1 MRRREHHHKVTG
13 AKRANNRLNA
23 FIKRT
28 LTLGVEL
35 KPGEALGVLAMFAS
49 LFLVLFTA
57 YLLKPARE
65 MLILTEGTAEIRS
78 YAVALQALLLLFFIP
93 VYGKFSRRFD
103 SYRYMQIVTFVCV
116 AMLLGFVVA
125 GRAGLSISV
134 VYFVWL
140 GAYSVLI
147 IAQFWAFA
155 SELYSREAGERLFV
169 IVALGASLGA
179 WLGSAVA
186 RQLVE
191 YVSAYGL
198 ILCGA
203 FTLFLSGLPAKRA
216 TLSVPTGSR
225 APQEKAREERASL
238 FAGFQLVL
246 SKRYLLLLAAFVIL
260 LNLVNTTGEYLLA
273 AILENLYTQGAA
285 SGLIEVDKATY
296 VGRFY
301 SEFYFMV
308 NLLGVLIQFF
318 AVSRLLRY
326 GGFSIAFVLT
336 PLVVFLGY
344 ASLAVI
350 PVVAWFR
357 YFKVVDNSLDYSL
370 QNTARQ
376 MLYLPLSRQEKYE
389 GRAVIDTFGQRL
401 GDLLQAAIIFVGLH
415 WLGFQAVNFIPVAA
429 ALAGLNL
436 IIAYQLIRERGRLLK
451 TQSIATGQ

>member
-1 MRRREHHHKVTG
+1 MAEHKLV
-13 AKRANNRLNA
+13 AK
-23 FIKRT
+23 IKRI

-35 KPGEALGVLAMFAS
+35 RPGEGVGVAAMFAS

-78 YAVALQALLLLFFIP
+78 YAVALQALMLLFFIP
-93 VYGKFSRRFD
+93 IYGKFSRRFD
-103 SYRYMQIVTFVCV
+103 SHHYMRIVTAVCV
-116 AMLLGFVVA
+116 VTLLGFAAA
-125 GRAGLSISV
+125 GKLGWSISV

-155 SELYSREAGERLFV
+155 SELYTREAGERLFV

-179 WLGSAVA
+179 WLGSAVS
-186 RQLVE
+186 RELVDHMD
-191 YVSAYGL
+191 AYGL
-198 ILCGA
+198 IMCGA
-203 FTLFLSGLPAKRA
+203 FTLSLSALPARRA
-216 TLSVPTGSR
+216 ALSVPPGSR
-225 APQEKAREERASL
+225 SAQEKGEEGQPSI

-246 SKRYLLLLAAFVIL
+246 SKRYLLLLAAFVIM

-273 AILENLYTQGAA
+273 SILESMYRQGFE
-285 SGLIEVDKATY
+285 SGLIDVDKGTY

-301 SEFYFMV
+301 SSFYFMV

-326 GGFSIAFVLT
+326 GGFSVAFILT

-344 ASLAVI
+344 ASLAI
-350 PVVAWFR
+350 LPIVAWFR
-357 YFKVVDNSLDYSL
+357 YFKIAENSLDYSL

-389 GRAVIDTFGQRL
+389 GRAVIDSFGQRV
-401 GDLLQAAIIFVGLH
+401 GDLLQAGLIFVGLH
-415 WLGFQAVNFIPVAA
+415 WLGLQPYGFIPIAA
-429 ALAGLNL
+429 VLAGINL
-436 IIAYQLIRERGRLLK
+436 IIAYQILVERKRLLK
-451 TQSIATGQ
+451 AQE

>member
-1 MRRREHHHKVTG
+1 V
-13 AKRANNRLNA
+13 
-23 FIKRT
+23 KRT

-35 KPGEALGVLAMFAS
+35 RPGEGLGVSAMFAS

-78 YAVALQALLLLFFIP
+78 YAVALQALMLLFFIP
-93 VYGKFSRRFD
+93 IYGKFSRRFD
-103 SYRYMQIVTFVCV
+103 SYRYMQIVTAICV
-116 AMLLGFVVA
+116 VTLLVF
-125 GRAGLSISV
+125 AGLGKYGVSISV

-155 SELYSREAGERLFV
+155 SELCSREAGERLFV

-179 WLGSAVA
+179 WLGSAVS
-186 RQLVE
+186 RELVE
-191 YVSAYGL
+191 HLDAYGL

-203 FTLFLSGLPAKRA
+203 FTLFLSSLPAKRA
-216 TLSVPTGSR
+216 STSLPQSSR
-225 APQEKAREERASL
+225 GEQEATAVSQPSL

-246 SKRYLLLLAAFVIL
+246 GKRYLLLLAAFVIM

-273 AILENLYTQGAA
+273 
-285 SGLIEVDKATY
+285 SLIENMYADGIANGAISSDKGTY
-296 VGRFY
+296 IGRFY
-301 SEFYFMV
+301 SGFYFMV

-318 AVSRLLRY
+318 AVSRLLRHA
-326 GGFSIAFVLT
+326 GFSIALLLT

-344 ASLAVI
+344 ASLAI
-350 PVVAWFR
+350 LPIFAWFR
-357 YFKVVDNSLDYSL
+357 YFKVVENSMDYSL

-389 GRAVIDTFGQRL
+389 GRAVIDSFGQRI
-401 GDLLQAAIIFVGLH
+401 GDLLQAGLIFLGIH
-415 WLGFQAVNFIPVAA
+415 WLGFETKNFIPVVAV
-429 ALAGLNL
+429 LAGINL
-436 IIAYQLIRERGRLLK
+436 IIVYNILRERSRLLK
-451 TQSIATGQ
+451 LESPEHSLK

>member
-1 MRRREHHHKVTG
+1 M
-13 AKRANNRLNA
+13 ANNGWLSRG
-23 FIKRT
+23 KRI

-35 KPGEALGVLAMFAS
+35 KPGEGLGVSAMFAS

-78 YAVALQALLLLFFIP
+78 YAVALQALMLLFFIP
-93 VYGKFSRRFD
+93 IYGKFSRRFD
-103 SYRYMQIVTFVCV
+103 SYRYMQIVTAVCV
-116 AMLLGFVVA
+116 VTLLGF
-125 GRAGLSISV
+125 AGLGRYGVSISV

-179 WLGSAVA
+179 WLGSAVS
-186 RQLVE
+186 RELVE
-191 YVSAYGL
+191 HLDAYGL

-203 FTLFLSGLPAKRA
+203 FTLFLSSLPAKRA
-216 TLSVPTGSR
+216 SISLPEASR
-225 APQEKAREERASL
+225 GEQQKGEESQPSL
-238 FAGFQLVL
+238 FAGFHLVL
-246 SKRYLLLLAAFVIL
+246 GKRYLILLAAFVIM

-273 AILENLYTQGAA
+273 SIIENMYAEGMA
-285 SGLIEVDKATY
+285 SGSIVSDKGTY
-296 VGRFY
+296 IGRFY
-301 SEFYFMV
+301 SGFYFMV

-318 AVSRLLRY
+318 AVSRLLRHA
-326 GGFSIAFVLT
+326 GFSIAFLLT

-344 ASLAVI
+344 ASLAI
-350 PVVAWFR
+350 LPIIAWFR
-357 YFKVVDNSLDYSL
+357 YFKVVENSMDYSL

-389 GRAVIDTFGQRL
+389 GRAVIDSFGQRI
-401 GDLLQAAIIFVGLH
+401 GDLLQAGLIFMGLH
-415 WLGFQAVNFIPVAA
+415 WLGFESNNFIPVVAV
-429 ALAGLNL
+429 LAGINL
-436 IIAYQLIRERGRLLK
+436 FIAYNIIRERSSLLK
-451 TQSIATGQ
+451 SQSPEHSLK

>member
-1 MRRREHHHKVTG
+1 MGLEGQRIV
-13 AKRANNRLNA
+13 ANNSLSSTLR
-23 FIKRT
+23 RT

-35 KPGEALGVLAMFAS
+35 KPGEGLGVMAMFAS

-78 YAVALQALLLLFFIP
+78 YAVALQALMLLFFIP
-93 VYGKFSRRFD
+93 IYGKFSRRFD
-103 SYRYMQIVTFVCV
+103 SYRYMQIVTAVCV
-116 AMLLGFVVA
+116 ATLLCFAALGKSGV
-125 GRAGLSISV
+125 SISV
-134 VYFVWL
+134 IYFVWL

-179 WLGSAVA
+179 WLGSAVS
-186 RQLVE
+186 RELVE
-191 YVSAYGL
+191 HMDAYGL

-203 FTLFLSGLPAKRA
+203 FTLFLSSLPAKRA
-216 TLSVPTGSR
+216 SMSLPEGSR
-225 APQEKAREERASL
+225 GKHEGGDEAQPSI

-246 SKRYLLLLAAFVIL
+246 SKRYLMLLAAFVIM

-273 AILENLYTQGAA
+273 AILENMYAEGVAN
-285 SGLIEVDKATY
+285 GLIETDKGTY

-301 SEFYFMV
+301 SGFYFMV

-318 AVSRLLRY
+318 AVSRLLRHA
-326 GGFSIAFVLT
+326 GFSIAFVLT

-344 ASLAVI
+344 ASLAI
-350 PVVAWFR
+350 LPIVAWFR
-357 YFKVVDNSLDYSL
+357 YFKIAENSMDYSL

-389 GRAVIDTFGQRL
+389 GRAVIDSFGQRF
-401 GDLLQAAIIFVGLH
+401 GDLLQAGLIFVGLH
-415 WLGFQAVNFIPVAA
+415 WLGFQSNNFIPVAA
-429 ALAGLNL
+429 VLAGINL
-436 IIAYQLIRERGRLLK
+436 IIAYNIILERKRLLNA
-451 TQSIATGQ
+451 QSSA

>member
-1 MRRREHHHKVTG
+1 MAKEG
-13 AKRANNRLNA
+13 ASGWLR
-23 FIKRT
+23 RT

-35 KPGEALGVLAMFAS
+35 KPGEGMAVVAMFAS

-78 YAVALQALLLLFFIP
+78 YAVALQALMLLFFIP
-93 VYGKFSRRFD
+93 VYSKFSRRFD
-103 SYRYMQIVTFVCV
+103 SYHYMRIVTAVCV
-116 AMLLGFVVA
+116 VTLLGFAAA
-125 GRAGLSISV
+125 GKAGLSISV
-134 VYFVWL
+134 IYFVWL

-155 SELYSREAGERLFV
+155 SELCSREAGERLFV

-179 WLGSAVA
+179 WLGSAVS
-186 RQLVE
+186 RELVDHMD
-191 YVSAYGL
+191 AYGL

-203 FTLFLSGLPAKRA
+203 FTLFLSSLPAKRA
-216 TLSVPTGSR
+216 SISLPEESR
-225 APQEKAREERASL
+225 GEQEMGEERQPSI
-238 FAGFQLVL
+238 FAGFHMVL
-246 SKRYLLLLAAFVIL
+246 SKRYLMLLAAFVIM

-273 AILENLYTQGAA
+273 SILETMYEEGFAA
-285 SGLIEVDKATY
+285 GTIGTDKGTY

-301 SEFYFMV
+301 SSFYFAV

-326 GGFSIAFVLT
+326 AGFSVAFVLT

-344 ASLAVI
+344 ASLAI
-350 PVVAWFR
+350 LPILAWFR
-357 YFKVVDNSLDYSL
+357 YFKIAENSMDYSL

-389 GRAVIDTFGQRL
+389 GRAVIDSFGQRI
-401 GDLLQAAIIFVGLH
+401 GDLLQAGLIFIGLH
-415 WLGFQAVNFIPVAA
+415 WLGFQATSFIPIAA
-429 ALAGLNL
+429 VLAGINL
-436 IIAYQLIRERGRLLK
+436 VIAWNIIRERARLLK
-451 TQSIATGQ
+451 EADRLI